1 MRLNSDSPSSCRRLF
16 RQQQL
21 APRRVPS
28 GCRVTRFASRE
39 CVPHLVS
46 ALDSTVDGRLQEII
60 PRTIALNEATRQSTH
75 VDGGSKRHLDF
86 HWMLNKIKFP
96 HVAPSTVAPRSAFQL
111 IALHDLQTG
120 ENPTKMQSSDFFHFL
135 LLLHTHSQSPIRIIS
150 LSPSPSPPTELLGS
164 SFPLCDHFT
173 DSIFTERS
181 SKRGTT
187 TRDVSRLITLP
198 PLCTV

>member
-46 ALDSTVDGRLQEII
+46 ALDSTVDG
-60 PRTIALNEATRQSTH
+60 QSTH

-120 ENPTKMQSSDFFHFL
+120 ENPTKMQFSDFSHFL
-135 LLLHTHSQSPIRIIS
+135 SLHTHSQSPIRIIS

-173 DSIFTERS
+173 VSISTERS
-181 SKRGTT
+181 PKRGTT
-187 TRDVSRLITLP
+187 TRDVSRLP